1 MAHYVKLDGSLAKS
15 KKKKDK
21 EKESLTMR
29 PSFFTAAQASAV
41 VLTVIVLL
49 ATVGIL
55 IGFSLDSII
64 Y

>member
-15 KKKKDK
+15 KKKDK